1 MVCTKWIAATASAV
15 ALLTWSHAS
24 AQTTPGAERPQMS
37 IPDDARAGGN
47 ANGSEKMFLTHAA
60 QGSEAEIELGKLAQ
74 DKAADAKVKEFGARM
89 QADHGKSLAE
99 LRALIAKKA
108 ITVPGG
114 LGPHAA
120 LKNRLDKQQGANFD
134 QAYMKAMVA
143 NHTKTIREFE
153 TASKSNDADVKAFAA
168 KALPTVREHLRL
180 AQEINKGISSTMRS
194 SSTTTPSAGA
204 AGTARPGP
212 AGTAGTAGTAAT
224 PGAAGTAG
232 DSKTKSQPE
241 GAR

>member
-1 MVCTKWIAATASAV
+1 MLMSYTRYGGYDMLCTKWIAATASAV
-15 ALLTWSHAS
+15 ALLTWSHAG
-24 AQTTPGAERPQMS
+24 AQTTPGTERPQMS

-74 DKAADAKVKEFGARM
+74 DKAADAKVKEFAARM

-114 LGPHAA
+114 LGPHMG
-120 LKNRLDKQQGANFD
+120 LKNRLDKLQGASFD
-134 QAYMKAMVA
+134 AAYMKAMVD
-143 NHTKTIREFE
+143 NHTKTVREFE
-153 TASKSNDADVKAFAA
+153 TASKSSDADVKAFVS

-180 AQEINKGISSTMRS
+180 AQEINKGVSSTMRS
-194 SSTTTPSAGA
+194 STAAAPSAGT
-204 AGTARPGP
+204 AGEARPGTT
-212 AGTAGTAGTAAT
+212 GTAGTAGTA
-224 PGAAGTAG
+224 G
-232 DSKTKSQPE
+232 DGKTK
-241 GAR
+241 